1 MILQNLSLKA
11 ERGETVALVGMSGG
25 GKSTLVSLIPRFYD
39 VSAGSLEI
47 DGIDVRDYQA
57 QSLRNQIGMVL
68 QDTFLF
74 SESVRENISIGNP
87 EASMEDI
94 IEAAKAA
101 NAHDFIMELPQGYD
115 TKVGERGVKLSG
127 GQNSG
132 YQSPGCS

>member
-1 MILQNLSLKA
+1 M
-11 ERGETVALVGMSGG
+11 
-25 GKSTLVSLIPRFYD
+25 
-39 VSAGSLEI
+39 
-47 DGIDVRDYQA
+47 
-57 QSLRNQIGMVL
+57 L

-115 TKVGERGVKLSG
+115 LRTA
-127 GQNSG
+127 
-132 YQSPGCS
+132 

>member
-1 MILQNLSLKA
+1 MKA

-39 VSAGSLEI
+39 VSAGRLVI

-57 QSLRNQIGMVL
+57 RSLRNQIGMVL
-68 QDTFLF
+68 QDMFLF

-101 NAHDFIMELPQGYD
+101 NAHDFIMDCRKAMIQRSE
-115 TKVGERGVKLSG
+115 KGESSCPEAK
-127 GQNSG
+127 NSG